1 MDNALKIAL
10 VTETHP
16 PEVNGV
22 AMTVGRLVNGM
33 RERGHRIEVI
43 RPRQMRRET
52 ALTDEILVGGLEIP
66 GYAGLRFGLPAAS
79 RLARLWREARPDAVH
94 IVTEGP
100 LGWSALNAARRLGL
114 PVTSGYHTNFDRY
127 SRHYGAAVMTGTI
140 ARWLHHFHRRTDAT
154 LVPTRELAGELAAHG
169 IPGLRVVGRG
179 VDTALFSPMR
189 RDGALRR
196 NWGLEES
203 GIAVLY
209 VGRLA
214 PEKNLRVV
222 EDAYKQ
228 LAARLPGTR
237 MIWVGDG
244 PERERLT
251 RAHPDHHF
259 AGARYGIDL
268 ATHYASADLFLFP
281 SLTETYGNV
290 TVEAMA
296 SGLAV
301 VAFDSAAASL
311 LIRTDETGA
320 LIAPDAPEAFT
331 GAALRLA
338 ADPDLRRRL
347 GEAARRRV
355 LPLGWNAVVTDFEN
369 AIRETIAG
377 KLARIG

>member
-1 MDNALKIAL
+1 MDKTLKLAV

-22 AMTVGRLVNGM
+22 AMTVGRLIGGM
-33 RERGHRIEVI
+33 RERGHSISVI

-52 ALTDEILVGGLEIP
+52 PLDDEILVGGLEFP
-66 GYAGLRFGLPAAS
+66 GYPGLRFGLPAAS
-79 RLARLWREARPDAVH
+79 RLTRQWRETRPDAVH

-127 SRHYGAAVMTGTI
+127 SRHYGAALMTGTI
-140 ARWLHHFHRRTDAT
+140 ARWLRHFHRRADST
-154 LVPTRELAGELAAHG
+154 LVPTRELAGELASQG
-169 IPGLRVVGRG
+169 IPGLRIVGRG
-179 VDTALFSPMR
+179 VDTTLFSPMR
-189 RDGALRR
+189 RDSALRSS
-196 NWGLEES
+196 WGLEEA
-203 GIAVLY
+203 GLAVLY

-214 PEKNLRVV
+214 PEKNLAVV
-222 EDAYKQ
+222 ENAYKQ
-228 LAARLPGTR
+228 LAARVPGTR

-244 PERERLT
+244 PSRERLQ

-259 AGARYGIDL
+259 ALARYGIDL
-268 ATHYASADLFLFP
+268 ATHYASADLFLFA

-296 SGLAV
+296 SGLPV

-311 LIRTDETGA
+311 LIRPDETGA
-320 LIAPDAPEAFT
+320 LIAPDDQASFNQ
-331 GAALRLA
+331 AALRLA
-338 ADPDLRRRL
+338 QDPDLRRRL

-355 LPLGWNAVVTDFEN
+355 QPLAWNAVVADFEN
-369 AIRETIAG
+369 AIRETIAA
-377 KLARIG
+377 KAA